1 VGLPDEKWGQSVTAV
16 VSLVDGPD
24 DADADDRPDGAALI
38 AHAKEHLAGY
48 KCPKRVV
55 LVEAI
60 QRGPNGKPDYRWA
73 AEVATAGRS
82 SDS

>member
-1 VGLPDEKWGQSVTAV
+1 VTAV
-16 VSLVDGPD
+16 VSLVDGL
-24 DADADDRPDGAALI
+24 AASDADDRPDAAALI

-73 AEVATAGRS
+73 AEVATS
-82 SDS
+82 SGSTGD